1 MTIKTETYL
10 NNIELIAGDI
20 MSSKVKRI
28 EDMLDNLI
36 NHYEHEH
43 NIIGDSSLH
52 SFAKSINNICTSLN
66 VDIKQ
71 IVDCNRQ
78 VAGSCLKN
86 VLPSI
91 ENNKCNTELNSKS
104 LLNRVSNLEFNQS
117 VTNNHIKQLW
127 ESYKK
132 LDKLEKLIGLNE

>member
-20 MSSKVKRI
+20 MSSKVKQI
-28 EDMLDNLI
+28 ESALSNLI

-43 NIIGDSSLH
+43 NITGDSSLH
-52 SFAKSINNICTSLN
+52 SFAKAINDICTSLN

-71 IVDCNRQ
+71 IIDCNRR

-86 VLPSI
+86 VLPSM
-91 ENNKCNTELNSKS
+91 EDTKCNTELNSNI
-104 LLNRVSNLEFNQS
+104 LLNKISNLEFNQS
-117 VTNNHIKQLW
+117 VTNNQIKQLW

>member
-20 MSSKVKRI
+20 MSSKVKQI
-28 EDMLDNLI
+28 ESALSNLI

-43 NIIGDSSLH
+43 NITGNSSLH
-52 SFAKSINNICTSLN
+52 SFAEVINDICNSLN

-71 IVDCNRQ
+71 IIDCNRA

-91 ENNKCNTELNSKS
+91 ENNKCNTELNSNS
-104 LLNRVSNLEFNQS
+104 LLNRINDLEFS
-117 VTNNHIKQLW
+117 KATINNHIRQHR
-127 ESYKK
+127 KK